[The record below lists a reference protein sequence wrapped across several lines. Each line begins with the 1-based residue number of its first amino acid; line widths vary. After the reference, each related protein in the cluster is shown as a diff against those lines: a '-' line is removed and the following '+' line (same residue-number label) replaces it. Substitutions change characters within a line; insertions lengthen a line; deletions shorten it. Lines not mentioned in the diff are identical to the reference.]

1 MSVLVELAEHPGTV
15 LSRRDLLAT
24 VWHDSVVNDETL
36 TRAIFQLRHHLG
48 DNVEQPRF
56 IETIRKGGYRLIAPI
71 APVSEEARIGGSDA
85 SPSEQAVP
93 PVSPVWRKRQA
104 LVVIALVAAV
114 GIAAVSVIEPF
125 TAGNDSLSALPMA
138 IPLTSYPEHERYPA
152 ISPDGSLIAFTMG
165 DDAGGPADLY
175 VKYEK
180 TESILQ
186 LTQSPAEVS
195 FCAWSP
201 DGSQLAFVRT
211 DTQAAGIYIIPAIGG
226 AASRVLVPNSVAR
239 GISWS
244 PDGTRLAYSDR
255 SEEDDRESIQLLSLS
270 DGETEKLTV
279 PSDDDSADRRPKFSP
294 DGGSV
299 AFVRTDPFE
308 NEDIWLVAASGGEPK
323 RVTSGQIRVRGHTWD
338 PDGKHIVF
346 SNLASGLFRLWRVN
360 VRTGKT
366 EWLSLPGEG
375 AMEPTVARDA
385 GTLVFVS
392 SRMEANIWRASLDE
406 SGLLGQNYGSLIRS
420 THWETEARYSPD
432 GSQLAFT
439 SSRSGALEIWI
450 SDSAGFAPRRLT
462 EFNGPLVGGPRWSP
476 DGKRMAFYASP
487 TGTAAVYVVDVAGGQ
502 PRRITGDSA
511 NAVPSSWSRDGQWIY
526 YTSHQEQGWQ
536 IWRTRPDGSDQARLT
551 VSGGREAHEDS
562 AGKWLYVTRSDRPGL
577 WRLEVGSVE
586 HGSPEAGATM
596 TTGTMEPVLPDLPP
610 KPGYDNWLI
619 LGNQLYAVVNNDSGS
634 VVERVDLESLERHV
648 LSPLP
653 GIASPTLGVS
663 PDGRYAVY
671 PRVDQMDRDLRLFR
685 GFSWLPERR

>member
-1 MSVLVELAEHPGTV
+1 MEPRVMSVLVELAEHPGTV

-201 DGSQLAFVRT
+201 DGSQLAFVST

-226 AASRVLVPNSVAR
+226 AASRVLVPNWLREGSPGRRTAR
-239 GISWS
+239 GSH
-244 PDGTRLAYSDR
+244 TQTDR
-255 SEEDDRESIQLLSLS
+255 KKTTASQ
-270 DGETEKLTV
+270 
-279 PSDDDSADRRPKFSP
+279 FS
-294 DGGSV
+294 
-299 AFVRTDPFE
+299 
-308 NEDIWLVAASGGEPK
+308 
-323 RVTSGQIRVRGHTWD
+323 
-338 PDGKHIVF
+338 
-346 SNLASGLFRLWRVN
+346 
-360 VRTGKT
+360 
-366 EWLSLPGEG
+366 
-375 AMEPTVARDA
+375 
-385 GTLVFVS
+385 
-392 SRMEANIWRASLDE
+392 
-406 SGLLGQNYGSLIRS
+406 Y
-420 THWETEARYSPD
+420 
-432 GSQLAFT
+432 
-439 SSRSGALEIWI
+439 
-450 SDSAGFAPRRLT
+450 
-462 EFNGPLVGGPRWSP
+462 
-476 DGKRMAFYASP
+476 
-487 TGTAAVYVVDVAGGQ
+487 
-502 PRRITGDSA
+502 
-511 NAVPSSWSRDGQWIY
+511 
-526 YTSHQEQGWQ
+526 
-536 IWRTRPDGSDQARLT
+536 
-551 VSGGREAHEDS
+551 
-562 AGKWLYVTRSDRPGL
+562 
-577 WRLEVGSVE
+577 
-586 HGSPEAGATM
+586 
-596 TTGTMEPVLPDLPP
+596 
-610 KPGYDNWLI
+610 
-619 LGNQLYAVVNNDSGS
+619 
-634 VVERVDLESLERHV
+634 
-648 LSPLP
+648 
-653 GIASPTLGVS
+653 
-663 PDGRYAVY
+663 
-671 PRVDQMDRDLRLFR
+671 
-685 GFSWLPERR
+685 